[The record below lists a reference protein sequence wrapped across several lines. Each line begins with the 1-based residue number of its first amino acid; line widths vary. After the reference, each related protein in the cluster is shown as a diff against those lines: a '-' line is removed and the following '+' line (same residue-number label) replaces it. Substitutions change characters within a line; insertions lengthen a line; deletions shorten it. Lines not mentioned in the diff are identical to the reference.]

1 MAQKNK
7 RELRIGEEKTNY
19 QNDIMKIIS
28 YNNANDMVVEF
39 QDSNHGTVHTNY
51 YNFKSKS
58 VKNPYH
64 PEVCDV
70 GMIGNKYPARQTN
83 GSPTKEY
90 YAWRDML
97 RRCFDEKKR
106 EKNPTYKDV
115 VCSDDFLYYE
125 FFYDWLHSQENFDR
139 WLNGKGWAI
148 DKDIL
153 LKGNKIS
160 SPNNCCLVP
169 RNVNNLFLKSGALRG
184 AYPIGVIKKGKDI
197 CAKCQNPFTSK
208 TDYLGT
214 FNTEAEAFLAYK
226 TYKESLIKQV
236 AQEEFD
242 VGNITKK
249 CYNAMMGYEVE
260 ITD

>member
-28 YNNANDMVVEF
+28 YNNANDIVVEF

-64 PEVCDV
+64 PEVCGV
-70 GMIGNKYPARQTN
+70 GMIGDKYPARKPN
-83 GSPTKEY
+83 GNPTKEY

-97 RRCFDEKKR
+97 RRCFDEKKI

-125 FFYDWLHSQENFDR
+125 IFYDWLHSQENFDR

-153 LKGNKIS
+153 
-160 SPNNCCLVP
+160 
-169 RNVNNLFLKSGALRG
+169 
-184 AYPIGVIKKGKDI
+184 
-197 CAKCQNPFTSK
+197 
-208 TDYLGT
+208 
-214 FNTEAEAFLAYK
+214 
-226 TYKESLIKQV
+226 
-236 AQEEFD
+236 
-242 VGNITKK
+242 
-249 CYNAMMGYEVE
+249 
-260 ITD
+260 